1 MLKSTAV
8 RGVLWSAIDKF
19 AVQASQFAVSILLA
33 RLLVPE
39 DFGLI
44 GMLAIFIAISQAFIE
59 SGLGSGLIQRQ
70 ERTDQ
75 DFSTLFIFNLA
86 VSATLYI
93 GLFIASPY
101 VAQFFKE
108 PQLVNLLRV
117 LSLNLIVIAF
127 SIVQRTKLTIN
138 LDFKSIAKS
147 NLIGVVVGGF
157 GGILAAING
166 CGVWSL
172 VYQILAGSLASC
184 IALWFLSSWK
194 ASVYFSKDSFRSL
207 FGYGSKLLL
216 AGLYAQVMNNV
227 YNVFLG
233 KYYSSI
239 ALGYYSRAKNLA
251 DVSAGTISSALQQ
264 VTFPMLA
271 SVQHDRDKV
280 VLIYSKM
287 IRLSGF
293 VIIPFMTLIALQA
306 KPIVLVLLTEKWV
319 LLIPLLQWMVFSRIF
334 LPLSVINMNLLNAIG
349 RSDLFLKVDL
359 SKFPITVIA
368 MIITIPLGV
377 KAIVIGHVITAALSY
392 LINAYLPGKF
402 YGYGALHQ
410 LRDMLPVVGATV
422 LMSICVIVSTFLI
435 HNLVIQL
442 FLGSAVGFVSYMFS
456 CRIFKIKEYN
466 EIKQLVQKLLSKK
479 EVTN

>member
-1 MLKSTAV
+1 MQKSTAV
-8 RGVLWSAIDKF
+8 RGILWSAIDKF
-19 AVQASQFAVSILLA
+19 AVQVGQFVVTILLA

-70 ERTDQ
+70 ERTDH
-75 DFSTLFIFNLA
+75 DFSTLFVFNLA

-93 GLFIASPY
+93 GLFFAAPY
-101 VAQFFKE
+101 VAQFFQE
-108 PQLVNLLRV
+108 PQLVDLLRV
-117 LSLNLIVIAF
+117 LSLNLLLIAS

-138 LDFKSIAKS
+138 LDFKAIAKS
-147 NLIGVVVGGF
+147 NVIGVVVGGIVGVAMASF
-157 GGILAAING
+157 GF
-166 CGVWSL
+166 GVWSI

-184 IALWFLSSWK
+184 IVLWFLSSWK
-194 ASVYFSKDSFRSL
+194 ASIVFSKKSFQSL

-216 AGLYAQVMNNV
+216 AGLYAQVMNNI

-239 ALGYYSRAKNLA
+239 SLGYYTRAKNLA

-271 SVQHDRDKV
+271 AVQNDREKV
-280 VLIYSKM
+280 AGIYSKM

-306 KPIVLVLLTEKWV
+306 KPIVLVLLTDKWV
-319 LLIPLLQWMVFSRIF
+319 LLIPLLQWMVLSRIF
-334 LPLSVINMNLLNAIG
+334 MPLSVINMNLLNAIG

-377 KAIVIGHVITAALSY
+377 KAIVIGHLVTAFLCY
-392 LINAYLPGKF
+392 LVNAYLPGKF
-402 YGYGALHQ
+402 YGYGALQQ
-410 LRDMLPVVGATV
+410 LRDMLPILGATV
-422 LMSICVIVSTFLI
+422 VMSICVIASSY
-435 HNLVIQL
+435 LVDHLLVQL
-442 FLGSAVGFVSYMFS
+442 FVGSAVGVVSYSLF
-456 CRIFKIKEYN
+456 CIIFKIKEYT
-466 EIKQLVQKLLSKK
+466 EIKQLLQKLFANTKAIQ
-479 EVTN
+479 